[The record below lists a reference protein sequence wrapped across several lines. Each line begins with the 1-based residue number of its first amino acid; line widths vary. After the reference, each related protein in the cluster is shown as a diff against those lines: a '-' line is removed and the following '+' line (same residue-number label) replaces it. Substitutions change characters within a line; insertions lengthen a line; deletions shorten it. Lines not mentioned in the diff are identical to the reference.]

1 MKEVAVLFVSGL
13 VAVMII
19 TSFGLHAQGLSNLA
33 QSGGKAGQGIIGTA
47 ESGK

>member
-19 TSFGLHAQGLSNLA
+19 TSFGLHAQGLANLA
-33 QSGGKAGQGIIGTA
+33 DKGGKAGQGLIGTA
-47 ESGK
+47 EKG